1 MNGLPTLRDD
11 TGQTCREDDDE
22 KVTRSF
28 PIGDKRWTHN
38 VKDEHTGDEKRQE
51 EWRSRFL
58 RRRTELEVIAHHLVS
73 SVAVQKNVWISVTT
87 KKKTLLEMT
96 ERVLADLKNGKN
108 CIVEAVPGAGKTR
121 LLLEASKQSDKCLI
135 LAYNAQLAND
145 VSEQITYTTSCMT
158 FHSLC
163 CKCIGIA
170 RDDEQMLDLVVQAE
184 EGTVSVTP
192 MSDVDLLLLDEAQ
205 DVRSLYIRLVK
216 ICGLADVQKCVVGD
230 RNQLVYD
237 FDDSFPA
244 SLDTLLRCD
253 RMFGGVW
260 TRHQLNGSH
269 RLTKP
274 MANLVNAVF
283 GTCIESEREGR
294 PVEVRSAQNVFKLS
308 TLLEDLIHDDLL
320 ILVDRKKGNR
330 PLRALINDCSRR
342 GIGVSVHG
350 LDEESAEVHCGTFW
364 SAKGV
369 QAKTVVVLLPEAAS
383 RNPTYVALTRAYE
396 RLVVVLDS
404 KEPHVAVCQAVVSLK
419 DSSSPPILHDS
430 FTEGVVSHARGD
442 PSASLLRPERKTSA
456 YAHLI
461 GRNVDSFVPK
471 RSLVKQEVETVTL
484 DDFSEKRATETP
496 CSSDLGAIAVR
507 MALIRCEN
515 TTGVVR
521 HVEDILT
528 PTRLESEQVGESIR
542 KGLVSRWI
550 SRSIAEASLL
560 APDLKKMVGAA
571 YASRHSSEE
580 WKVLAILALGCLA
593 WDDFDH
599 TMRKHV
605 PVQASTFRA
614 LLEHIEWLDLIL
626 LPSEFQWDTRL
637 VRKDTHCRVHATNA
651 VCCLHMVW
659 EATSSDEAAAAL
671 RASLHPN
678 HECRLIELGPRTI
691 RVLRTTACLED

>member
-1 MNGLPTLRDD
+1 
-11 TGQTCREDDDE
+11 
-22 KVTRSF
+22 
-28 PIGDKRWTHN
+28 
-38 VKDEHTGDEKRQE
+38 
-51 EWRSRFL
+51 
-58 RRRTELEVIAHHLVS
+58 
-73 SVAVQKNVWISVTT
+73 
-87 KKKTLLEMT
+87 MT
-96 ERVLADLKNGKN
+96 ERVLADLKRGDN
-108 CIVEAVPGAGKTR
+108 CIVEAVPGAGKTH
-121 LLLEASKQSDKCLI
+121 LLLEASKHSEKCLI
-135 LAYNAQLAND
+135 LAYNSQLAND

-163 CKCIGIA
+163 CRCIGMA

-184 EGTVSVTP
+184 EGTVEVTP
-192 MSDVDLLLLDEAQ
+192 MTGVDLLLLDEAQ

-216 ICGLADVQKCVVGD
+216 VCGLADVQKCVVGD

-253 RMFGGVW
+253 AMFGGVW
-260 TRHQLNGSH
+260 NRHQLNGSH

-283 GTCIESEREGR
+283 GTRIESEREGR

-330 PLRALINDCSRR
+330 PLRGLINDCSRR

-350 LDEESAEVHCGTFW
+350 LDEETATVHCGTFW

-396 RLVVVLDS
+396 RLVVVLDA
-404 KEPHVAVCQAVVSLK
+404 KEPHAAVCRAVVDLQ
-419 DSSSPPILHDS
+419 DSPSPPTFHDS
-430 FTEGVVSHARGD
+430 FTKRVVREARGD
-442 PSASLLRPERKTSA
+442 PNASLLRPERRTSA

-484 DDFSEKRATETP
+484 DDFSERRPTEVP
-496 CSSDLGAIAVR
+496 CGDLGTIAVR
-507 MALIRCEN
+507 MALVRCESV
-515 TTGVVR
+515 TGVVR

-550 SRSIAEASLL
+550 SRSISEASLL

-571 YASRHSSEE
+571 YAARHSLEE
-580 WKVLAILALGCLA
+580 WKMLAILALGCLA

-599 TMRKHV
+599 IMRKHV
-605 PVQASTFRA
+605 PVQESTFRP
-614 LLEHIEWLDLIL
+614 LVEHIEWLDAVL
-626 LPSEFQWDTRL
+626 SAHEFQWDTRL

-651 VCCLHMVW
+651 VCCLHLVW

-678 HECRLIELGPRTI
+678 HECRLIELGPRTV